1 MRLLFFCLFACFLFN
16 CGHPTVPRN
25 IDVTRISKSDLQ
37 KVRSFD
43 PTQLIDSCTYIPLET
58 SDRILIGRV
67 KQLKITD
74 KYIFLV
80 NSENDSLYVFN
91 RQGKFLNTIGTRGRG
106 PREYRSIQSY
116 CFPPQADT
124 VIISIRISSYF
135 IRPETDSSGVSI
147 WYPNYIGIPISSVV

>member
-80 NSENDSLYVFN
+80 NSENDSLRGVKRN
-91 RQGKFLNTIGTRGRG
+91 AINIVVGKNSNSF
-106 PREYRSIQSY
+106 
-116 CFPPQADT
+116 DK
-124 VIISIRISSYF
+124 
-135 IRPETDSSGVSI
+135 
-147 WYPNYIGIPISSVV
+147 

>member
-1 MRLLFFCLFACFLFN
+1 MRLLFFCLFACLLFN

-80 NSENDSLYVFN
+80 WSGHPAEIMELDDT
-91 RQGKFLNTIGTRGRG
+91 GKIRKTIPSMFSTVRGN
-106 PREYRSIQSY
+106 
-116 CFPPQADT
+116 F
-124 VIISIRISSYF
+124 
-135 IRPETDSSGVSI
+135 
-147 WYPNYIGIPISSVV
+147 

>member
-80 NSENDSLYVFN
+80 NS
-91 RQGKFLNTIGTRGRG
+91 GKRFPLCFQPSGEISEYHRYPGQRPTGISFYSILLFSASGRH
-106 PREYRSIQSY
+106 S
-116 CFPPQADT
+116 D
-124 VIISIRISSYF
+124 YF
-135 IRPETDSSGVSI
+135 RFG
-147 WYPNYIGIPISSVV
+147 

>member
-1 MRLLFFCLFACFLFN
+1 MRLLFFCLFACLLFN

-80 NSENDSLYVFN
+80 NSENDSIINFPCLLKMNIKSCSSSN
-91 RQGKFLNTIGTRGRG
+91 RYSL
-106 PREYRSIQSY
+106 SS
-116 CFPPQADT
+116 A
-124 VIISIRISSYF
+124 ISSLSIWE
-135 IRPETDSSGVSI
+135 IRHSGVVSRGTI
-147 WYPNYIGIPISSVV
+147 SFPQNSESANKGLSPDVRGILI

>member
-80 NSENDSLYVFN
+80 NSEKRFPLCFQPSGEISEYHRSPGAEAHGNIVLFNLIVFRL
-91 RQGKFLNTIGTRGRG
+91 RQT
-106 PREYRSIQSY
+106 Q
-116 CFPPQADT
+116 
-124 VIISIRISSYF
+124 
-135 IRPETDSSGVSI
+135 
-147 WYPNYIGIPISSVV
+147 

>member
-80 NSENDSLYVFN
+80 NSENDSLWIPSVPGAEAHGNIVLFNLIVFRL
-91 RQGKFLNTIGTRGRG
+91 RQTQWLF
-106 PREYRSIQSY
+106 
-116 CFPPQADT
+116 
-124 VIISIRISSYF
+124 SIRISSFF
-135 IRPETDSSGVSI
+135 IRPQTDSSGVSI

>member
-67 KQLKITD
+67 KRENHV
-74 KYIFLV
+74 YIFPGKFGKR
-80 NSENDSLYVFN
+80 SLCVFN
-91 RQGKFLNTIGTRGRG
+91 RRG
-106 PREYRSIQSY
+106 
-116 CFPPQADT
+116 F
-124 VIISIRISSYF
+124 
-135 IRPETDSSGVSI
+135 
-147 WYPNYIGIPISSVV
+147 

>member
-80 NSENDSLYVFN
+80 NSENDSLYVHC
-91 RQGKFLNTIGTRGRG
+91 G
-106 PREYRSIQSY
+106 
-116 CFPPQADT
+116 
-124 VIISIRISSYF
+124 
-135 IRPETDSSGVSI
+135 TDSAC
-147 WYPNYIGIPISSVV
+147 PRSSCTSLGFAPPESRLLV

>member
-1 MRLLFFCLFACFLFN
+1 MCIRDRFN

-91 RQGKFLNTIGTRGRG
+91 RQGKFLNTIGTRAEAHGNIVLFNLIVFRL
-106 PREYRSIQSY
+106 RQT
-116 CFPPQADT
+116 Q
-124 VIISIRISSYF
+124 
-135 IRPETDSSGVSI
+135 
-147 WYPNYIGIPISSVV
+147 

>member
-1 MRLLFFCLFACFLFN
+1 MRLLFFCLFACLLFN

-91 RQGKFLNTIGTRGRG
+91 RQGKFL
-106 PREYRSIQSY
+106 
-116 CFPPQADT
+116 
-124 VIISIRISSYF
+124 
-135 IRPETDSSGVSI
+135 
-147 WYPNYIGIPISSVV
+147 IPSVPGAEAHGNIVLFNLIVFRLRQTQ